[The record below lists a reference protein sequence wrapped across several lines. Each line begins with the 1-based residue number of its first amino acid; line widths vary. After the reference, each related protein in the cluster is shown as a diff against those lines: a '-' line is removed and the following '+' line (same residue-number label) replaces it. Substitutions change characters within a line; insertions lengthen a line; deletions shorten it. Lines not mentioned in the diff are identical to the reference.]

1 MSESERRIV
10 DLETRIAFQEDAIHE
25 LSRTVVRQRNDIE
38 ALRTE
43 IVALRGQ
50 LRDLAAAGVTAAG
63 DEPPPPHY

>member
-25 LSRTVVRQRNDIE
+25 LSRTVVRQGNDIE
-38 ALRTE
+38 ALRRE
-43 IVALRGQ
+43 IETLRGQ
-50 LRDLAAAGVTAAG
+50 IRDLASAGLAAA